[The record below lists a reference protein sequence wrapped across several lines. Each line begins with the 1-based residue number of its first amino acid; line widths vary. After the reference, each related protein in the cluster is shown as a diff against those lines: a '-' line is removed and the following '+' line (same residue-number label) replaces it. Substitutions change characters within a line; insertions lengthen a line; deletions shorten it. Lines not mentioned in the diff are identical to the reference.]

1 MENTLNIE
9 YINIISLFNKR
20 DVIIDLK
27 NLVNIFVGINGCGKT
42 TTLKILKGIF
52 TDNLKSLS
60 NIEFKEIQVK
70 FKDEEVAILKR
81 EELFSWSSE
90 NNGISTIKKLLNKYK
105 TKEKVLFLSNYR
117 QFENHFVINSVNT
130 IDFVIDSINTIE
142 SEVESYINIC
152 QKFLYNKK
160 LIMNKDSEGNI
171 DIKILDKD
179 SIIRENDL
187 SDGEKQILSIFSKL
201 YFKEKKDI
209 ILLIDEPEISLS
221 INWQKEL
228 IPNIVKSKKCS
239 LIVAM
244 THSPFIFENE
254 FFEKCTRE
262 L

>member
-1 MENTLNIE
+1 MMIENKINIE
-9 YINIISLFNKR
+9 YINIIGLFNKR
-20 DVIIDLK
+20 DVMVDLK

-52 TDNLKSLS
+52 TDNLKSIS

-70 FKDEEVAILKR
+70 FKDEELAVLKR
-81 EELFSWSSE
+81 EELFNWSSE
-90 NNGISTIKKLLNKYK
+90 KNNGISSIKKLLNKYK

-117 QFENHFVINSVNT
+117 QFENHFI
-130 IDFVIDSINTIE
+130 IDNVNTIE

-171 DIKILDKD
+171 DIKILDDD

-209 ILLIDEPEISLS
+209 ILLIDEPEISLN

-228 IPNIVKSKKCS
+228 IPSIVKTGKCS
-239 LIVAM
+239 LIVAT
-244 THSPFIFENE
+244 THSPFIFQNE
-254 FFEKCTRE
+254 FFETCTRE

>member
-117 QFENHFVINSVNT
+117 QFENHFVIDSV
-130 IDFVIDSINTIE
+130 NTIE

-160 LIMNKDSEGNI
+160 LIMNKDSKENI

-209 ILLIDEPEISLS
+209 ILLIDDPEISLS

-228 IPNIVKSKKCS
+228 IPNIVKSEKCS

-254 FFEKCTRE
+254 FFENCTRE

>member
-117 QFENHFVINSVNT
+117 QFENHFVIDSV
-130 IDFVIDSINTIE
+130 NTIE

-160 LIMNKDSEGNI
+160 LIMNKDSKGNI

-209 ILLIDEPEISLS
+209 ILLIDDPEISLS

-228 IPNIVKSKKCS
+228 IPSIVKSEKCS

>member
-42 TTLKILKGIF
+42 TILKILKGIF

-117 QFENHFVINSVNT
+117 QFENHFVIDSV
-130 IDFVIDSINTIE
+130 NTIE

-209 ILLIDEPEISLS
+209 ILLIDDPEISLS

-228 IPNIVKSKKCS
+228 IPNIVKSEKCS

-254 FFEKCTRE
+254 FFENCTRE

>member
-20 DVIIDLK
+20 DVMIDLK

-117 QFENHFVINSVNT
+117 QFENHFVIDSV
-130 IDFVIDSINTIE
+130 NTIE

-160 LIMNKDSEGNI
+160 LIMNKDSKGNI

-209 ILLIDEPEISLS
+209 ILLIDDPEISLS

-228 IPNIVKSKKCS
+228 IPNIVKSEKCS

-254 FFEKCTRE
+254 FFEKCTRV

>member
-20 DVIIDLK
+20 DVMIDLK

-90 NNGISTIKKLLNKYK
+90 NNEISTIKKLLNKYK

-117 QFENHFVINSVNT
+117 QFENHFVNDSV
-130 IDFVIDSINTIE
+130 NTIE

-209 ILLIDEPEISLS
+209 ILLIDDPEISLS

-228 IPNIVKSKKCS
+228 IPNIVKSEKCS

>member
-1 MENTLNIE
+1 MMIENKINIK
-9 YINIISLFNKR
+9 YINIIGLFNKR
-20 DVIIDLK
+20 DVMIDFK
-27 NLVNIFVGINGCGKT
+27 NLVNIFVGVNGCGKT

-52 TDNLKSLS
+52 TDNLKSIS

-70 FKDEEVAILKR
+70 FKDEELAVLKR
-81 EELFSWSSE
+81 EELFNWSSE
-90 NNGISTIKKLLNKYK
+90 KNNGISSIKKLLNKYK

-117 QFENHFVINSVNT
+117 QFENHFI
-130 IDFVIDSINTIE
+130 IDNVNTIE

-152 QKFLYNKK
+152 QSFLYNKK
-160 LIMNKDSEGNI
+160 LIMNKDSKGNI
-171 DIKILDKD
+171 DIKILDDD

-209 ILLIDEPEISLS
+209 ILLIDEPEISLN

-228 IPNIVKSKKCS
+228 IPSIVKSGKCS
-239 LIVAM
+239 LIVAT
-244 THSPFIFENE
+244 THSPFIFQNE
-254 FFEKCTRE
+254 FFETCTRE

>member
-1 MENTLNIE
+1 MENKLNIE
-9 YINIISLFNKR
+9 YINIIGLFNKR
-20 DVIIDLK
+20 DVMIDLK

-60 NIEFKEIQVK
+60 NIEFKEIQIK
-70 FKDEEVAILKR
+70 FKNEELAVLKR

-90 NNGISTIKKLLNKYK
+90 KNNGISSIKKLLNKYK

-117 QFENHFVINSVNT
+117 QFENHFVIDSV
-130 IDFVIDSINTIE
+130 NTIE

-152 QKFLYNKK
+152 QSFLHNKK
-160 LIMNKDSEGNI
+160 LIMNKDSKGNI
-171 DIKILDKD
+171 DIKILDED

-209 ILLIDEPEISLS
+209 ILLIDEPEISLN

-228 IPNIVKSKKCS
+228 IPSIVKSGKCS
-239 LIVAM
+239 LIVAT
-244 THSPFIFENE
+244 THSPFIFQNE
-254 FFEKCTRE
+254 FFETCTRE

>member
-1 MENTLNIE
+1 MMIENKINIE
-9 YINIISLFNKR
+9 YINIIGLFNKR
-20 DVIIDLK
+20 DVMVDLK

-52 TDNLKSLS
+52 TDNLKSIS

-70 FKDEEVAILKR
+70 FKDEELAVLKR
-81 EELFSWSSE
+81 EELFNWSSE
-90 NNGISTIKKLLNKYK
+90 KNNGISSIKKLLNKYK

-117 QFENHFVINSVNT
+117 QFENHFI
-130 IDFVIDSINTIE
+130 IDNVNTIE

-171 DIKILDKD
+171 DIKILDDD

-209 ILLIDEPEISLS
+209 ILLIDEPEISLN

-228 IPNIVKSKKCS
+228 IPSIVKTGKCS
-239 LIVAM
+239 LIVAT
-244 THSPFIFENE
+244 THSPFIFQNE
-254 FFEKCTRE
+254 FFETCTRE
-262 L
+262 LC

>member
-1 MENTLNIE
+1 MMIENKINIE
-9 YINIISLFNKR
+9 YINIIGLFDKR
-20 DVIIDLK
+20 DVKIDLK

-60 NIEFKEIQVK
+60 NIDFKEIQVK
-70 FKDEEVAILKR
+70 FKNEELAVLKR

-90 NNGISTIKKLLNKYK
+90 KNNGISSIKKLLNKYK

-117 QFENHFVINSVNT
+117 QFENHFVIDSV
-130 IDFVIDSINTIE
+130 NTIE

-152 QKFLYNKK
+152 QSFLHNKK
-160 LIMNKDSEGNI
+160 LIMNKDSKGNI
-171 DIKILDKD
+171 DIKILDED

-209 ILLIDEPEISLS
+209 ILLIDEPEISLN

-228 IPNIVKSKKCS
+228 IPNIVKSGKCS
-239 LIVAM
+239 LIVAT
-244 THSPFIFENE
+244 THSPFIFQNE
-254 FFEKCTRE
+254 FFETCTRE

>member
-1 MENTLNIE
+1 MMENKINIE
-9 YINIISLFNKR
+9 YINIIGLFNKR
-20 DVIIDLK
+20 DVMIDLK

-60 NIEFKEIQVK
+60 NIEFKEIQIK
-70 FKDEEVAILKR
+70 FKNEELAVLKR

-90 NNGISTIKKLLNKYK
+90 KNNGISSIKKLLNKYK

-117 QFENHFVINSVNT
+117 QFENHFVIDSV
-130 IDFVIDSINTIE
+130 NTIE

-152 QKFLYNKK
+152 QSFLHNKK
-160 LIMNKDSEGNI
+160 LIMKKDSKGNI
-171 DIKILDKD
+171 DIKILDED

-209 ILLIDEPEISLS
+209 ILLIDEPEISLN

-228 IPNIVKSKKCS
+228 IPSIVKSGKCS
-239 LIVAM
+239 LIVAT
-244 THSPFIFENE
+244 THSPFIFQNE
-254 FFEKCTRE
+254 FFETCTRE

>member
-1 MENTLNIE
+1 MMIENKINIK
-9 YINIISLFNKR
+9 YINIIGLFNKR
-20 DVIIDLK
+20 DVMIDFK
-27 NLVNIFVGINGCGKT
+27 NLVNIFVGVNGCGKT

-52 TDNLKSLS
+52 TDNLKSIS

-70 FKDEEVAILKR
+70 FKDEELAVLKR
-81 EELFSWSSE
+81 EELFNWSSE
-90 NNGISTIKKLLNKYK
+90 KNNGVSSIKKLLNKYK

-117 QFENHFVINSVNT
+117 QFENHFI
-130 IDFVIDSINTIE
+130 IDNVNTIE

-152 QKFLYNKK
+152 QSFLHNKK
-160 LIMNKDSEGNI
+160 LIMNKDSKGNI
-171 DIKILDKD
+171 DIKILDED

-209 ILLIDEPEISLS
+209 ILLIDEPEISLN

-228 IPNIVKSKKCS
+228 IPSIVKSGKCS
-239 LIVAM
+239 LIVAT
-244 THSPFIFENE
+244 THSPFIFQNE
-254 FFEKCTRE
+254 FFETCTRE

>member
-1 MENTLNIE
+1 MENKLNIE
-9 YINIISLFNKR
+9 YINIIGLFNKR
-20 DVIIDLK
+20 DVMIDLK

-70 FKDEEVAILKR
+70 FKNEELAILKR
-81 EELFSWSSE
+81 EELFNWSSE
-90 NNGISTIKKLLNKYK
+90 NNGISSIKKLLNKYK

-117 QFENHFVINSVNT
+117 QFENHFVIDSV
-130 IDFVIDSINTIE
+130 NTIE

-152 QKFLYNKK
+152 QSFLHNKK
-160 LIMNKDSEGNI
+160 LIMNKDSKGNI
-171 DIKILDKD
+171 DIKILDED

-209 ILLIDEPEISLS
+209 ILLIDEPEISLN

-228 IPNIVKSKKCS
+228 IPNIVKSGKCS
-239 LIVAM
+239 LIVAT
-244 THSPFIFENE
+244 THSPFIFQNE
-254 FFEKCTRE
+254 FFETCTRE

>member
-117 QFENHFVINSVNT
+117 QFENHFVIDSV
-130 IDFVIDSINTIE
+130 NTIE

-160 LIMNKDSEGNI
+160 LIMNKNSEGNI

-209 ILLIDEPEISLS
+209 ILLIDDPEISLS

-228 IPNIVKSKKCS
+228 IPNIVKSEKCS

-254 FFEKCTRE
+254 FFENCTRE

>member
-1 MENTLNIE
+1 MENKLNIE
-9 YINIISLFNKR
+9 YINIIGLFNKR
-20 DVIIDLK
+20 DVMIDLK

-130 IDFVIDSINTIE
+130 IE

-171 DIKILDKD
+171 DIKILDKE

-209 ILLIDEPEISLS
+209 ILLIDEPEISLN

-228 IPNIVKSKKCS
+228 IPSIVKSEKCS
-239 LIVAM
+239 LIVTM
-244 THSPFIFENE
+244 THSPFIFQNE
-254 FFEKCTRE
+254 FFETCTRE

>member
-1 MENTLNIE
+1 MMIENKINIE
-9 YINIISLFNKR
+9 YINIIGLFDKR
-20 DVIIDLK
+20 DVMIDLK

-60 NIEFKEIQVK
+60 NIEFKEIQIK
-70 FKDEEVAILKR
+70 FKNEELAVLKR

-90 NNGISTIKKLLNKYK
+90 KNNGISSIKKLLNKYK

-117 QFENHFVINSVNT
+117 QFENHFVIDSV
-130 IDFVIDSINTIE
+130 NTIE

-152 QKFLYNKK
+152 QSFLHNKK
-160 LIMNKDSEGNI
+160 LIMNKDNKGNI
-171 DIKILDKD
+171 DIKILDED

-209 ILLIDEPEISLS
+209 ILLIDEPEISLN

-228 IPNIVKSKKCS
+228 IPNIVKSGKCS
-239 LIVAM
+239 LIVAT
-244 THSPFIFENE
+244 THSPFIFQNE
-254 FFEKCTRE
+254 FFETCTRE

>member
-1 MENTLNIE
+1 MMENKINIE
-9 YINIISLFNKR
+9 YINIIGLFNKR
-20 DVIIDLK
+20 DVMIDLK

-60 NIEFKEIQVK
+60 NIEFKEIQIK
-70 FKDEEVAILKR
+70 FKNEELAVLKR

-90 NNGISTIKKLLNKYK
+90 KNNGIFSIKKLLNKYK

-117 QFENHFVINSVNT
+117 QFENHFVIDSV
-130 IDFVIDSINTIE
+130 NTIE

-152 QKFLYNKK
+152 QSFLHNKK
-160 LIMNKDSEGNI
+160 LIMNKDSKGNI
-171 DIKILDKD
+171 DIKILDED

-209 ILLIDEPEISLS
+209 ILLIDEPEISLN

-228 IPNIVKSKKCS
+228 IPSIVKSGKCS
-239 LIVAM
+239 LIVAT
-244 THSPFIFENE
+244 THSPFIFQNE
-254 FFEKCTRE
+254 FFETCTRE

>member
-1 MENTLNIE
+1 MMIENKINIE
-9 YINIISLFNKR
+9 YINIIGLFNKR
-20 DVIIDLK
+20 DVMVDLK

-52 TDNLKSLS
+52 TDNLKSIS

-70 FKDEEVAILKR
+70 FKDEELAVLKR
-81 EELFSWSSE
+81 EELFNWSSE
-90 NNGISTIKKLLNKYK
+90 KNNGISSIKKLLNKYK

-117 QFENHFVINSVNT
+117 QFENHFI
-130 IDFVIDSINTIE
+130 IDNVNTIE

-171 DIKILDKD
+171 DIKILDDD

-209 ILLIDEPEISLS
+209 ILLIDEPEISLN

-228 IPNIVKSKKCS
+228 IPSIVKTGKYS
-239 LIVAM
+239 LI
-244 THSPFIFENE
+244 FQNE
-254 FFEKCTRE
+254 FFETCTRE

>member
-1 MENTLNIE
+1 MENKLNIE
-9 YINIISLFNKR
+9 YINIIGLFFKR
-20 DVIIDLK
+20 DVMIDLK

-52 TDNLKSLS
+52 TDNFKSLS

-70 FKDEEVAILKR
+70 FKNEELAILKR
-81 EELFSWSSE
+81 EELFNWSSE
-90 NNGISTIKKLLNKYK
+90 NNGISTIKKLVNKYK

-117 QFENHFVINSVNT
+117 QFENHFVIDSVNT
-130 IDFVIDSINTIE
+130 IEN
-142 SEVESYINIC
+142 EVESYINIC
-152 QKFLYNKK
+152 QSFLHNKK
-160 LIMNKDSEGNI
+160 LIMNKDSKGNI
-171 DIKILDKD
+171 DIKILDED

-209 ILLIDEPEISLS
+209 ILLIDESEISLN

-228 IPNIVKSKKCS
+228 IPSIVKSGKCS
-239 LIVAM
+239 LIVAT
-244 THSPFIFENE
+244 THSPFIFQNE
-254 FFEKCTRE
+254 FFETCTRE

>member
-1 MENTLNIE
+1 MMENKINIE
-9 YINIISLFNKR
+9 YINIIGLFNKR
-20 DVIIDLK
+20 DVMIDLK

-60 NIEFKEIQVK
+60 NIEFKEIQIK
-70 FKDEEVAILKR
+70 FKNEELAVLKR

-90 NNGISTIKKLLNKYK
+90 KNNGISSIKKLLNKYK

-117 QFENHFVINSVNT
+117 QFENHFVIDSV
-130 IDFVIDSINTIE
+130 NTIE

-152 QKFLYNKK
+152 QSFLHNKK
-160 LIMNKDSEGNI
+160 LIMNKDSKGNI
-171 DIKILDKD
+171 DIKILDED

-209 ILLIDEPEISLS
+209 ILLIDEPEISLN

-228 IPNIVKSKKCS
+228 IPSIVKSGKCS
-239 LIVAM
+239 LIVAT
-244 THSPFIFENE
+244 THSPFIFQNE
-254 FFEKCTRE
+254 FFETCTRE

>member
-1 MENTLNIE
+1 MIENKINIE
-9 YINIISLFNKR
+9 YINIIGLFDKR
-20 DVIIDLK
+20 DVMIDLK

-60 NIEFKEIQVK
+60 NIEFKEIQIK
-70 FKDEEVAILKR
+70 FKNEELAVLKR

-90 NNGISTIKKLLNKYK
+90 KNNGISSIKKLLNKYK

-117 QFENHFVINSVNT
+117 QFENHFVIDSV
-130 IDFVIDSINTIE
+130 NTIE

-152 QKFLYNKK
+152 QSFLHNKK
-160 LIMNKDSEGNI
+160 LIMNKDSKGNI
-171 DIKILDKD
+171 DIKILDED

-209 ILLIDEPEISLS
+209 ILLIDEPEISLN

-228 IPNIVKSKKCS
+228 IPNIVKSGKCS
-239 LIVAM
+239 LIVAT
-244 THSPFIFENE
+244 THSPFIFQNE
-254 FFEKCTRE
+254 FFETCTRE

>member
-1 MENTLNIE
+1 MMENKINIE
-9 YINIISLFNKR
+9 YINIIGLFNKR
-20 DVIIDLK
+20 DVMIDLK

-60 NIEFKEIQVK
+60 NIEFKEIQIK
-70 FKDEEVAILKR
+70 FKNKELTVLKR
-81 EELFSWSSE
+81 EELFNCSSE
-90 NNGISTIKKLLNKYK
+90 KNNGISSIKKMLNKYK

-117 QFENHFVINSVNT
+117 QFENHFVIDSV
-130 IDFVIDSINTIE
+130 NTIE

-152 QKFLYNKK
+152 QSFLHNKK
-160 LIMNKDSEGNI
+160 LIMNKDSKGNI
-171 DIKILDKD
+171 DIKILDED

-187 SDGEKQILSIFSKL
+187 SDGEKQILSIFCKL

-209 ILLIDEPEISLS
+209 ILLIDEPEISLN

-228 IPNIVKSKKCS
+228 IPSIVKSGKCS
-239 LIVAM
+239 LIVAT
-244 THSPFIFENE
+244 THSPFIFQNE
-254 FFEKCTRE
+254 FFETCTRE

>member
-105 TKEKVLFLSNYR
+105 AKEKVLFLSNYR
-117 QFENHFVINSVNT
+117 QFENHFVIDSV
-130 IDFVIDSINTIE
+130 NTIE

-160 LIMNKDSEGNI
+160 LIMNKDSKGNI

-209 ILLIDEPEISLS
+209 ILLIDDPEISLS

-228 IPNIVKSKKCS
+228 IPSIVKSEKCS

>member
-20 DVIIDLK
+20 DVMIDFK

-81 EELFSWSSE
+81 KELFSWSSE

-117 QFENHFVINSVNT
+117 QFENHFVIDSV
-130 IDFVIDSINTIE
+130 NTIE

-160 LIMNKDSEGNI
+160 LIMTKDSEGKI

-209 ILLIDEPEISLS
+209 ILLIDDPEISLS

-228 IPNIVKSKKCS
+228 IPNIVKSEKCS

-254 FFEKCTRE
+254 FFENCTRE

>member
-1 MENTLNIE
+1 MMIENKINIE
-9 YINIISLFNKR
+9 YINIIGLFDKR
-20 DVIIDLK
+20 DVMIDLK

-52 TDNLKSLS
+52 ADNLKSLS
-60 NIEFKEIQVK
+60 NIDFKEIQVK
-70 FKDEEVAILKR
+70 FKNEELAVLKR

-90 NNGISTIKKLLNKYK
+90 KNNGISSIKKLLNKYK

-117 QFENHFVINSVNT
+117 QFENHFVIDSV
-130 IDFVIDSINTIE
+130 NTIE

-152 QKFLYNKK
+152 QSFLHNKK
-160 LIMNKDSEGNI
+160 LIMNKDSKGNI
-171 DIKILDKD
+171 DIKILDED

-209 ILLIDEPEISLS
+209 ILLIDEPEISLN

-228 IPNIVKSKKCS
+228 IPNIVKSGKCS
-239 LIVAM
+239 LIVAT
-244 THSPFIFENE
+244 THSPFIFQNE
-254 FFEKCTRE
+254 FFETCTRE

>member
-1 MENTLNIE
+1 MMIENKINIE
-9 YINIISLFNKR
+9 YINIIGLFDKR
-20 DVIIDLK
+20 DVKIDLK

-60 NIEFKEIQVK
+60 NIDFKEIQVK

-81 EELFSWSSE
+81 EELFNWSLE
-90 NNGISTIKKLLNKYK
+90 KNNGISSIKKLLNKYK

-117 QFENHFVINSVNT
+117 QFENHFVIDSV
-130 IDFVIDSINTIE
+130 NTIE

-152 QKFLYNKK
+152 QSFLHNKK
-160 LIMNKDSEGNI
+160 LIMNKDSKGNI
-171 DIKILDKD
+171 DIKILDED

-201 YFKEKKDI
+201 YFKKKKDI
-209 ILLIDEPEISLS
+209 ILLIDEPEISLN

-228 IPNIVKSKKCS
+228 IPSIVKSGKCS
-239 LIVAM
+239 LIVAT
-244 THSPFIFENE
+244 THSPFIFQNE
-254 FFEKCTRE
+254 FFETCTRE